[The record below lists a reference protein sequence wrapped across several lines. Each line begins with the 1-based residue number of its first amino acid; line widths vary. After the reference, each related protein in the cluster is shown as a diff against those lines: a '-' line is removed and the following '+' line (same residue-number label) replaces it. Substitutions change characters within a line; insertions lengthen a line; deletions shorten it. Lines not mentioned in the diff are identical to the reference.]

1 MFTFALVVINV
12 KFLVAQKV
20 KDIISREQSKLYAI
34 NQFKQTINENALIY
48 SGHEFVENV
57 SLESMNQLI
66 IGTPFFLVD
75 SLVNGVI
82 NYDEIE
88 YHLPVKFHIIEQK
101 LILNHPAYNI
111 YIELYN
117 ERIRQFSI
125 GQHFFYK
132 TPLGLSNLLKLDQV
146 YAERLIDG
154 KLQLWVMHDKK
165 LKPTKKAEDQT
176 LAYIIYDQYAV
187 FKNGKWSKIKS
198 KDDILDI
205 CFDKK
210 NKVKE
215 YINNRGQN
223 FKTNFENSVIE
234 VLKYYNSITD

>member
-1 MFTFALVVINV
+1 MNV

-20 KDIISREQSKLYAI
+20 KDIISMEQSKLYAI

-48 SGHEFVENV
+48 SGHEFIENI

-66 IGTPFFLVD
+66 IGTPFFLID

-88 YHLPVKFHIIEQK
+88 YRLPVKFHIIEQK
-101 LILNHPAYNI
+101 LILNHPVYNT

-132 TPLGLSNLLKLDQV
+132 TPMELSNLLKIDQV

-154 KLQLWVMHDKK
+154 KFQLWVMHDKK

-187 FKNGKWSKIKS
+187 LNNGKWSKLKT

-215 YINNRGQN
+215 YMSYKRLN
-223 FKTNFENSVIE
+223 FKTNFEYATIE
-234 VLKYYNSITD
+234 ALKYYNSITD